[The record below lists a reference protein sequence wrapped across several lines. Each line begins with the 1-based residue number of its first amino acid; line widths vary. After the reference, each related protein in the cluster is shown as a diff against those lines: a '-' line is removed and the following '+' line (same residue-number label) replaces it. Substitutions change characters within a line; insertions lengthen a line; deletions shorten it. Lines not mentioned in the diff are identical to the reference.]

1 MNSTALELP
10 LGPST
15 VKNFDLALETVSA
28 EFFTVSR
35 ASGKSGK
42 TLHSGDTALEKK
54 SAARVENLSLRTRFF
69 HEKAGL

>member
-1 MNSTALELP
+1 
-10 LGPST
+10 
-15 VKNFDLALETVSA
+15 VETVSA

-35 ASGKSGK
+35 AGGKSGK